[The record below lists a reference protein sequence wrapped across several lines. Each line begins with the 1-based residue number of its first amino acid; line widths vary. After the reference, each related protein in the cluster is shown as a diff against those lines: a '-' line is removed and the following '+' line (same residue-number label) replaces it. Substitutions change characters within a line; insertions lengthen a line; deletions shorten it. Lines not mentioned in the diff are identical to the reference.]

1 MRPADNTENLIKKLR
16 YKAGAEANDR
26 ILDNVMQALEKKE
39 KQKAGATAP
48 NIWRTIMKSPI
59 TKIAAAA
66 VIIIA
71 VLIGLNQIIGSTPAF
86 AEIVRPILTA
96 RTATFKAIVEV
107 EGAPTQTFEGMFME
121 PIRMRQTTSQGAIV
135 ISNLQ
140 EGKIITLMPEQ
151 NKAMVVEMQ
160 NIPENEDQSQFN
172 MFHEIRKHIQEAQE
186 TEDES
191 VSFLGE
197 REIDGLRTIGYHVKR
212 PGADITVWADPQTKL
227 PVQMEITMGPV
238 TYTMTDIIF
247 NVELDE
253 TLFCLEIPSEYTV
266 RTMQVDASKPTEKD
280 LLEMFRIWADHMD
293 GNLPSVLDM
302 NAQMEFVKYQRK
314 KMKDKGQEPSEE
326 NILELQKT
334 IMKMSRGGM
343 FVQNLPADS
352 DWHYAGN
359 GVHFGGA
366 DIPIF
371 WYRPEGSETYRVIY
385 GDLQVEDV
393 SPENLPK

>member
-1 MRPADNTENLIKKLR
+1 MRPAENIDKLIKKLR
-16 YKAGAEANDR
+16 YQAGAETHDR

-39 KQKAGATAP
+39 KQKAGTTAP
-48 NIWRTIMKSPI
+48 NIWRNIMKSPI

-66 VIIIA
+66 VTIIA

-86 AEIVRPILTA
+86 AEIVRPLLTA
-96 RTATFKAIVEV
+96 RTATFKMTMKVKGGPA
-107 EGAPTQTFEGMFME
+107 QTFDCMFME
-121 PIRMRQTTSQGAIV
+121 PIHMRQTTPQGAIV
-135 ISNLQ
+135 ISNLKV
-140 EGKIITLMPEQ
+140 GMIVTLMPEQ
-151 NKAMVVEMQ
+151 KKAMVVEMQ

-172 MFHEIRKHIQEAQE
+172 MFHEIRKRIQEAQE

-197 REIDGLRTIGYHVKR
+197 REIDGLTTIGYHVQR
-212 PGADITVWADPQTKL
+212 PGVDITVWADPQTKL
-227 PVQMEITMGPV
+227 PVQMENTVGPV
-238 TYTMTDIIF
+238 TYTMTDIVF

-253 TLFCLEIPSEYTV
+253 TLFSLEIPEGYTV
-266 RTMQVDASKPTEKD
+266 RTMQVDASEPTEKD

-326 NILELQKT
+326 SMLELQKT

-352 DWHYAGN
+352 DWHYAGK
-359 GVHFGGA
+359 GVKFGGA
-366 DIPIF
+366 DTPIF
-371 WYRPEGSETYRVIY
+371 WYRPEGSETYRIIY
-385 GDLQVEDV
+385 GDLSVKDV
-393 SPENLPK
+393 TPENLPK